1 MAANAKMSRPGSKV
15 QKFYAE
21 FSDFNSEN
29 SDRIF
34 VFDAGSDRLERKSVI
49 SFGSN
54 SPSILSPGLTSKQDI
69 KDAALESFYQRRI
82 HDLKRIP
89 T

>member
-1 MAANAKMSRPGSKV
+1 MAANAKMSRPTAVSKV

-34 VFDAGSDRLERKSVI
+34 VFDGSDRLERKSVI

-54 SPSILSPGLTSKQDI
+54 SPSILSPGLTNKQDI
-69 KDAALESFYQRRI
+69 KDAALESFYKRRI
-82 HDLKRIP
+82 HDLKRI
-89 T
+89 